1 MLNIL
6 THNNIIYRQ
15 NVCLKKYNT
24 FRIKSVARHFYLIK
38 SVDALIE
45 LKAYFEKRNIDYLML
60 GNGSNVLFANRYINK
75 PIIYT
80 GLLNNIQIDGESITA
95 QSGVYLPKLIALA
108 YHNSLTGLEFL
119 SSLPASVG
127 GATYMNARCY
137 GSEMSQIIESVG
149 IVDEKNEYRQIDIS
163 ECLFAYKRSV
173 FQDKKYII
181 VDVRFKLAKVAAI
194 SKTESKQKMLAH
206 KYDRIKKRQF
216 TYPSAGCVF
225 LNDYN
230 TNMIAGKVIDQAN
243 MLGTKSGGA
252 MVLNTHANF
261 IVNYN
266 HASGADVLS
275 LIDKIAQKVL
285 ANSNIELQ
293 NEVRIIR

>member
-6 THNNIIYRQ
+6 TNKNIIYRQ

-24 FRIKSVARHFYLIK
+24 FRIKSVAEHFYLIK

-45 LKAYFEKRNIDYLML
+45 LKAYFENNNIDYLVL
-60 GNGSNVLFANRYINK
+60 GHGSNVLFANRYIQK

-80 GLLNNIQIDGESITA
+80 GLLNNIQIEGESIVA
-95 QSGVYLPKLIALA
+95 QSGVYLPKLIALSH
-108 YHNSLTGLEFL
+108 HNSLTGLEFL

-149 IVDEKNEYRQIDIS
+149 IIDDKNEYRQIDIS
-163 ECLFAYKRSV
+163 ECLFAYKRSI
-173 FQDKKYII
+173 FQDNKYII
-181 VDVRFKLAKVAAI
+181 VDVKFKLSK
-194 SKTESKQKMLAH
+194 SKDKTELKQKMLSH
-206 KYDRIKKRQF
+206 KYDRIRKRQF
-216 TYPSAGCVF
+216 VYPSAGCVF

-230 TNMIAGKVIDQAN
+230 TNMIAGKVIDEAN
-243 MLGTKSGGA
+243 MRGTRSGGA

-275 LIDKIAQKVL
+275 LIDKVRQKVL
-285 ANSNIELQ
+285 VKSNIELK

>member
-6 THNNIIYRQ
+6 TNNNILYRQ

-45 LKAYFEKRNIDYLML
+45 LKAHFEKHNIDYLIL
-60 GNGSNVLFANRYINK
+60 GNGSNVLFANYYINK

-80 GLLNNIQIDGESITA
+80 GLLNNIQIDCKNIVA

-108 YHNSLTGLEFL
+108 YHNSITGLEFL

-149 IVDEKNEYRQIDIS
+149 IIDDKNEYRQIDIS
-163 ECLFAYKRSV
+163 QCLFAYKRSV
-173 FQDKKYII
+173 FQDNKYII
-181 VDVRFKLAKVAAI
+181 VDVKFKLAKAEVK
-194 SKTESKQKMLAH
+194 SELKQKMLAH

-216 TYPSAGCVF
+216 VYPSAGCVF

-230 TNMIAGKVIDQAN
+230 TNMIAGKVIDEAN
-243 MLGTKSGGA
+243 MRGVSIGGA

-266 HASGADVLS
+266 HASGSDVLK
-275 LIDKIAQKVL
+275 LIDKVAKKVL
-285 ANSNIELQ
+285 DKSNIELQ
-293 NEVRIIR
+293 NEVRIIF

>member
-6 THNNIIYRQ
+6 TNNNIIYRQ

-38 SVDALIE
+38 TVDALIE
-45 LKAYFEKRNIDYLML
+45 LKTYFEKHNIDYLVL
-60 GNGSNVLFANRYINK
+60 GCGSNVLFANKYIQK

-80 GLLNNIQIDGESITA
+80 GLLNNIEINSESITS

-108 YHNSLTGLEFL
+108 YHNSITGLEFL

-137 GSEMSQIIESVG
+137 GSEMSQIIQSVG
-149 IVDEKNEYRQIDIS
+149 IIDENNEYRQIRNS

-173 FQDKKYII
+173 FQDNKYII
-181 VDVRFKLAKVAAI
+181 VDVTFKLAKAQ
-194 SKTESKQKMLAH
+194 SKAELKQKILAH
-206 KYDRIKKRQF
+206 KHDRLKKRQF

-243 MLGTKSGGA
+243 MRGRKIGGA

-266 HASGADVLS
+266 HASGSDVLR
-275 LIDKIAQKVL
+275 LIDKVAQNVYKQ
-285 ANSNIELQ
+285 SNIELQ
-293 NEVRIIR
+293 NEVRIIE